1 MDGES
6 IRTIRD
12 RLQLIQRRLA
22 WSQKNDVQCCGV
34 TMAQCYALM
43 EIGKRGKAS
52 IVELADSV
60 GVDTSTLS
68 RTIDLLYK
76 SGLVDRVLNP
86 QDRRYVA
93 LSLTQRGS
101 DVFRMIDDSFN
112 SYLARVFG
120 LIEKEKHPQVIE
132 SLEVIA
138 SAIERCNDEFPCCT
152 VSGPEKE
159 GGR

>member
-1 MDGES
+1 MDEES
-6 IRTIRD
+6 IKAIRD
-12 RLQLIQRRLA
+12 RLQVIQRRLT

-43 EIGKRGKAS
+43 EIGKRGKTS

-93 LSLTQRGS
+93 LTLTERGA

-112 SYLARVFG
+112 SYLTRVFG

-132 SLEVIA
+132 SLEIIA
-138 SAIERCNDEFPCCT
+138 SAIERCNDGFPCCT

-159 GGR
+159 RR